1 MNTNSSSLHSLVD
14 TNGLRDIRPP
24 VDIPSGWAWVWWTL
38 GFLVLAALAWLAWK
52 AWQKCRSQAP
62 VIPAIPPHIRAR
74 QKLQQALALITDP
87 EPFVVAVSGAL
98 RVYLEERFT
107 YRAPERTTEEFLHE
121 LRESRHMTVSQK
133 DVLGDFLTRCDLVKF
148 ARYQPTETELRDLHG
163 SALRL
168 VDETE
173 PKPEPVA
180 PGQSANRNPQSAI
193 Q

>member
-1 MNTNSSSLHSLVD
+1 MKTNLSSLHSLVD

-24 VDIPSGWAWVWWTL
+24 VDIPSGWTWLWWTL
-38 GFLVLAALAWLAWK
+38 AFLVLAVLAWLAWR
-52 AWQKCRSQAP
+52 AWQKRRAQVP
-62 VIPAIPPHIRAR
+62 VIPAVPPHIRAR
-74 QKLQQALALITDP
+74 QKLQQALALIADP

-121 LRESRHMTVSQK
+121 LRESTHMSVSQK

-148 ARYQPTETELRDLHG
+148 AKYQPTQTELHDLHD

-173 PKPEPVA
+173 PKPEPV
-180 PGQSANRNPQSAI
+180 PGQSIASNPQSNEH
-193 Q
+193 

>member
-1 MNTNSSSLHSLVD
+1 MKTNLSSLHSLVD

-24 VDIPSGWAWVWWTL
+24 VDIPSGWAWLWWSL
-38 GFLVLAALAWLAWK
+38 AFLVLAVLAWLAWR
-52 AWQKCRSQAP
+52 AWQKRRTQVP
-62 VIPAIPPHIRAR
+62 VIPAVPPHIRAR

-121 LRESRHMTVSQK
+121 LRESRHMSVSQK

-148 ARYQPTETELRDLHG
+148 AKYQPTETELRDLHD
-163 SALRL
+163 SAVRL

-173 PKPEPVA
+173 PKPEPVT
-180 PGQSANRNPQSAI
+180 PGQSANHNSQSTI